1 MSIKKNI
8 ENTIR
13 EVLKRELLN
22 NDTQREILTTRDAAL
37 YMGVSHQWLEI
48 GRVKGYGPKFIK
60 FGRMV
65 RYRRETIDD
74 YLKAREVENTIQGG
88 ANER

>member
-1 MSIKKNI
+1 MNLSATVLSVILYPSSIP
-8 ENTIR
+8 EY
-13 EVLKRELLN
+13 
-22 NDTQREILTTRDAAL
+22 LTTQQAAKYL
-37 YMGVSHQWLEI
+37 QVSTQWLEI

-74 YLKAREVENTIQGG
+74 YLKAREVENTNQGG